1 MLQKKKIGIKLYEG
15 QKYIITEGEIN
26 SYTWQMNMTIKNLQ
40 KGDFGAYICTS
51 INALG
56 KNDARIRLQGK
67 L

>member
-1 MLQKKKIGIKLYEG
+1 
-15 QKYIITEGEIN
+15 
-26 SYTWQMNMTIKNLQ
+26 MNMTIKNLQ